1 VPEARALEHRAD
13 HRQTD
18 RRKRPIRPAIMDL
31 GLTDKIVVVTGASKG
46 IGFACAAAFA
56 GEGARVVLVSR
67 SAANLEAARAKL
79 PAARHAPHSFAAD
92 LVDAGQAARM
102 VDHVESAIGAIDVL
116 VNSAGAARRSAP
128 VDLDPAAWHAAMDAK
143 YFSYIH
149 PLDAVLKRMAA
160 RGRGAIVNII
170 GSGGKV
176 ANPVHLPGGAA
187 NAALMLASTG
197 LAVAF
202 APKGVRVNAINPGTT
217 LTGRVEE
224 GLRVEAKMTGLSQ
237 DELMKRTQARIPLG
251 RIGTPEEVAR
261 VALFLA
267 SDAASYVT
275 GAIVPM
281 DGGANP
287 VI

>member
-1 VPEARALEHRAD
+1 
-13 HRQTD
+13 
-18 RRKRPIRPAIMDL
+18 MDL
-31 GLTDKIVVVTGASKG
+31 ALTNRIVVVTGASKG
-46 IGFACAAAFA
+46 IGYACAAAFA

-67 SAANLEAARAKL
+67 SAANLAAALANFPATRHSPRAVV
-79 PAARHAPHSFAAD
+79 AD
-92 LVDAGQAARM
+92 LVHAGEAAQM
-102 VDHVESAIGAIDVL
+102 VDDIERDVGPIDVL
-116 VNSAGAARRSAP
+116 VNSAGAARRYAP
-128 VDLDPAAWHAAMDAK
+128 ADLDAGAWHAAMDAK

-149 PLDAVLKRMAA
+149 PLDAVLKRMAG

-187 NAALMLASTG
+187 NAALMLATTG
-197 LAVAF
+197 LAAAF
-202 APKGVRVNAINPGTT
+202 APKGIRINAINPGAT
-217 LTGRVEE
+217 LTGRVQE
-224 GLRVEAKMTGLSQ
+224 GLSVEARMTGLEV
-237 DELMKRTQARIPLG
+237 DELLKRTQSRIPLG
-251 RIGTPEEVAR
+251 RLGTPEEVAR